1 MQEWSLG
8 LSTGQPSDRSV
19 EERCGGAIAVV
30 RRASRH
36 ILVPVIAWRTLW
48 QIASPGRGLISPRAR
63 LIACGE
69 RIHATFAVRAR
80 SISSIVRPRVSK
92 PMNQMASAPSTY
104 QKAKKFMA
112 GTNASSVAFGLT

>member
-48 QIASPGRGLISPRAR
+48 GASDRRRRVEEGRTALRGVAARASRQSRRRRSLTGHEWVRGSPLTHERCRA
-63 LIACGE
+63 
-69 RIHATFAVRAR
+69 
-80 SISSIVRPRVSK
+80 
-92 PMNQMASAPSTY
+92 APTGAAQQSPHLV
-104 QKAKKFMA
+104 
-112 GTNASSVAFGLT
+112 GG